1 MKRGGFLRENQG
13 KRPPRAPTISWNA
26 SYSLA
31 CVPLTYPLY
40 YGDSCAGHFRDTA
53 PRRVYEGLKMSLPAV
68 LKSIF
73 GMMVLTLVV
82 AGSLAAEPVDGDMQ
96 QTIRRWIRQLDSD
109 RYAERQQAADE
120 LAKLGKEAIPAIEK
134 AALTG
139 TGEVAS
145 RSVDLLKGYA
155 GSPDDETSSAAY
167 ESLKR
172 LAASGNQTAGFIAEE
187 AIAQLKRKLG
197 PDRITDGAPAQPPV
211 LPPGNFNRS
220 VRISNDLNGDKVV
233 DVTENGER
241 VVARTRANGHVS
253 VTWYLP
259 NGKQRMVEAESV
271 DQLQQNDPQALA
283 KFEELNKIADAG
295 PRRPPGMEDL
305 PRVHVR
311 VPRARDGFDPF
322 AEMDQRMEEMRAR
335 HEQFV
340 NEIRQNMPP
349 HRQPPQAV
357 DPRNAVNEKQLEEV
371 RQRLSEV
378 LKRLEETNA
387 DAIDHLDLK
396 RLDEALKRME
406 APTEAS

>member
-1 MKRGGFLRENQG
+1 
-13 KRPPRAPTISWNA
+13 
-26 SYSLA
+26 
-31 CVPLTYPLY
+31 
-40 YGDSCAGHFRDTA
+40 
-53 PRRVYEGLKMSLPAV
+53 MSLPAV

-73 GMMVLTLVV
+73 GMMVMTLVMV
-82 AGSLAAEPVDGDMQ
+82 GSLAAEPVDGDMQ
-96 QTIRRWIRQLDSD
+96 QTIRRWIRQLDAD

-120 LAKLGKEAIPAIEK
+120 LAKLGKEAIPEIEK

-167 ESLKR
+167 EALKR
-172 LAASGNQTAGFIAEE
+172 LAASGNQTASYIAEE

-197 PDRITDGAPAQPPV
+197 PDRITDGEPEQPPV

-220 VRISNDLNGDKVV
+220 VRISNDVNGDKTV

-241 VVARTRANGHVS
+241 VVARTSPNGHVS
-253 VTWYLP
+253 VTWHLP
-259 NGKQRMVEAESV
+259 GGKELTVEAESIDKLQEK
-271 DQLQQNDPQALA
+271 DQQAFA
-283 KFEELNKIADAG
+283 KFQELNKIADAG
-295 PRRPPGMEDL
+295 PRRPPGMPDL

-311 VPRARDGFDPF
+311 VPRVGEGFDPF

-340 NEIRQNMPP
+340 NEIRQNMQTR
-349 HRQPPQAV
+349 RQLPQAA
-357 DPRNAVNEKQLEEV
+357 DPRQGVDEKQLDEV
-371 RQRLSEV
+371 RQRLSDV

-387 DAIDHLDLK
+387 DAIDRVDLK
-396 RLDEALKRME
+396 RLDEALKRIE
-406 APTEAS
+406 TPTDAS